1 MWLLVLRRAPVAE
14 SASLIYGAR
23 PMKST
28 SYLGFVIGL
37 GIAVAA
43 ACSPAVPP
51 NNGDDGAGAAAP
63 SASGSADIDTGA
75 GAESSTG
82 GAPAGGS
89 DAGGAASTG
98 SATSSGTPTP
108 TSSGTGSSTPAPSA
122 QTPVQLVAAGDAD
135 AGGKLFTQEHCDGCH
150 GTKEK
155 GPAGKFPNLYKMKW
169 DDKQIDKA
177 FTLIK
182 KGKAPMPA
190 YGDKLQDKQ
199 IGDIVAWLKKS
210 K

>member
-1 MWLLVLRRAPVAE
+1 
-14 SASLIYGAR
+14 
-23 PMKST
+23 MKST
-28 SYLGFVIGL
+28 SYLGLVIGL
-37 GIAVAA
+37 GIAAAA

-63 SASGSADIDTGA
+63 SATGSTDIDNGA

-82 GAPAGGS
+82 GAPAGGG
-89 DAGGAASTG
+89 DASGGGATTA
-98 SATSSGTPTP
+98 P
-108 TSSGTGSSTPAPSA
+108 TSSGTGAPTGSGTGNSTAAPAPQTPA
-122 QTPVQLVAAGDAD
+122 QLVSAGDAD

-169 DDKQIDKA
+169 DDKQVDKA
-177 FTLIK
+177 FTTIK
-182 KGKAPMPA
+182 KGKAPMPP

-199 IGDIVAWLKKS
+199 IGDIIAWVKKA

>member
-1 MWLLVLRRAPVAE
+1 
-14 SASLIYGAR
+14 
-23 PMKST
+23 MKST
-28 SYLGFVIGL
+28 SYLGLVIGL
-37 GIAVAA
+37 GIAAAA

-63 SASGSADIDTGA
+63 TTTGSADIDSGA
-75 GAESSTG
+75 GAESATG
-82 GAPAGGS
+82 GAPAGGG
-89 DAGGAASTG
+89 DASGGAASTG
-98 SATSSGTPTP
+98 SSTSSGSASATSSGT
-108 TSSGTGSSTPAPSA
+108 GTGTGPAPSA
-122 QTPVQLVAAGDAD
+122 QTPVQLVAAGDVD

-169 DDKQIDKA
+169 DDKQIEKA
-177 FTLIK
+177 FSAIK
-182 KGKAPMPA
+182 KGKAPMPP

-199 IGDIVAWLKKS
+199 IGDIVAWLKKT